1 MAESN
6 PTSGG
11 SLSEQQL
18 INPLWVVA
26 VRLCITVTA
35 LLSVTICTFFGAE
48 ETAARVSFLFTPVAA
63 VFLLNA
69 ASALW
74 LQYAKKSSL
83 FYFVHVLIDV
93 QLVTGVVFIT
103 GGSASPF
110 VFLYLLL
117 VMVAAALISRSAG
130 LATAF
135 FSTASYITLIT
146 LLTVGTISPAD
157 GMPLTGE
164 NTANLIVQIVGLSCG
179 MILVAV
185 GTSFLRNRL
194 IFTYSLVSE
203 SQKNL
208 LALSDNQDRLLDEFP
223 GGVITTDLELAIKN
237 TNQAARSL
245 LSIERLDSSGT
256 SVTSIIPLPADAPR
270 EAAEWISRDES
281 PIELV
286 VKESP
291 YSSNNRRI
299 QAVCRPIRD
308 GIGNISGLA
317 FFLNDVT
324 QLRSAEEKL
333 ALQEKMARLLA
344 DKQRSE
350 NITPTLGGLIGES
363 PVMQKVFDLITRVSG
378 TEATVLIT
386 GESGTGK
393 ELVARAI
400 HFSSP
405 RSSKPFVAV
414 NCGAIPEN
422 LLESELF
429 GHKKG
434 AFTGADTD
442 TIGLLRQAQSG
453 TLFLDEIGELPL
465 LMQAKILR
473 SIQERSVRPVGGTN
487 DIPVDI
493 RIVAA
498 TNRNLKKEVHE
509 GRFREDLYY
518 RLNVI
523 GIHLPALRERRN
535 DIPLLIN
542 SILQRSPQGINTT
555 AISPDALAQLIAY
568 DYPGNVRELENILER
583 ASVLGGDAILA
594 EHLPDNIRL
603 QSPGKEATAPKQHT
617 VIIEDPNLEL
627 PVDLDQLLSSIERRY
642 IEIALYQTH
651 GLKKKAASLLGLN
664 FRSFRYRLQKFGLG
678 SDSPSEH

>member
-1 MAESN
+1 MAESI
-6 PTSGG
+6 PTSGD

-26 VRLCITVTA
+26 VRLCITVSA
-35 LLSVTICTFFGAE
+35 LLSVTVCTFFGTE

-63 VFLLNA
+63 VFLFNA

-74 LQYAKKSSL
+74 VQYSKKSSL
-83 FYFVHVLIDV
+83 FYFVHILIDV

-117 VMVAAALISRSAG
+117 VMVAAALVSRAAG

-135 FSTASYITLIT
+135 LSTASYVTLII
-146 LLTVGTISPAD
+146 LLTIGTIIPAD
-157 GMPLTGE
+157 GIPLLTE
-164 NTANLIVQIVGLSCG
+164 NTANLIVQTVGLSSG

-194 IFTYSLVSE
+194 LLSYSLVSE
-203 SQKNL
+203 TQKNL
-208 LALSDNQDRLLDEFP
+208 LALSDNQDRLLDDFP

-245 LSIERLDSSGT
+245 LSVEKLDASGT
-256 SVTSIIPLPADAPR
+256 SVTSVIPLPADAPR
-270 EAAEWISRDES
+270 EAAQWISRDET
-281 PIELV
+281 PIEV
-286 VKESP
+286 VIKENP
-291 YSSNNRRI
+291 HSNTTRRVE
-299 QAVCRPIRD
+299 AVCRPIRD
-308 GIGNISGLA
+308 GIGNLSGLA

-350 NITPTLGGLIGES
+350 DITPTLGELIGES

-400 HFSSP
+400 HYSSS
-405 RSSKPFVAV
+405 RSSKSFVAV
-414 NCGAIPEN
+414 NCGAIPES
-422 LLESELF
+422 LLESEFF

-434 AFTGADTD
+434 SFTGADSD
-442 TIGLLRQAQSG
+442 TIGLLRQAQGG

-473 SIQERSVRPVGGTN
+473 SIQERCVRPVGGTN

-498 TNRNLKKEVHE
+498 TNRNLKKEVQD

-523 GIHLPALRERRN
+523 GIHLPALRERRS

-542 SILQRSPQGINTT
+542 SILQRSPQGKNTT
-555 AISPDALAQLIAY
+555 TISPDALAQLVSY

-594 EHLPDNIRL
+594 EHLPESIRL
-603 QSPGKEATAPKQHT
+603 QSARSETIPLKQHT

-627 PVDLDQLLSSIERRY
+627 PIDLDELLSSIERRY
-642 IEIALYQTH
+642 IEIALHQTH
-651 GLKKKAASLLGLN
+651 GIKKKAASLLGLN

-678 SDSPSEH
+678 ADSPTEQ